1 MACLFVLLGVG
12 LVAEGVAEGLAEGLS
27 EGLAV
32 LLGLE
37 VVVLDVLEVEVVD
50 EESGGEDVVLVDVL
64 DEGLDTGLL
73 DELLLAIGTLDL
85 GDVASDA
92 GDQEMGEPVLL
103 NREVV
108 TLLPSS

>member
-12 LVAEGVAEGLAEGLS
+12 LVAEGVAEGLAEGLP
-27 EGLAV
+27 ECLAV

-73 DELLLAIGTLDL
+73 DELLLAVCALDL
-85 GDVASDA
+85 GDVAGDA
-92 GDQEMGEPVLL
+92 CDQEVGEPVLL
-103 NREVV
+103 NRVVV